1 MNQISAVRFIIDNL
15 IIEDKLEDYYEWF
28 LAVRDFKPDRRRD
41 DKDNEYERYTHKMIY
56 LYVCQF
62 IPDITFEQ
70 IDMYDYFYFKVDRTD
85 PRWTHQVHIYEDF
98 YCNFINEVSLYYNEP
113 KPTLK

>member
-70 IDMYDYFYFKVDRTD
+70 IDMYDYYYFKVDRTN
-85 PRWTHQVHIYEDF
+85 PRWTYQVHIDDEF
-98 YCNFINEVSLYYNEP
+98 YYNFINEVSLYYNEP